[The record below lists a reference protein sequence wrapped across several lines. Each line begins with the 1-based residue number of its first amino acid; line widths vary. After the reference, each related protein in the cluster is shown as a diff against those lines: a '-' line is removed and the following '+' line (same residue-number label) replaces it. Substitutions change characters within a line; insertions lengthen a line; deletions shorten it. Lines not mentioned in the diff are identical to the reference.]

1 VLALLLAS
9 SFGLMISVSLP
20 PSHILFADGC
30 LLVKQKNKG
39 GASLIR
45 MDLLGYGLTWSA
57 FPNDF
62 HGLRARPNVPSREL
76 QGSLSQV
83 QVFLIRV
90 LVLAL
95 CAFLSTPCVGVEF
108 FPPQG
113 TIHAAMHGD

>member
-1 VLALLLAS
+1 MSTSKTKEQGRREPYTHGPTRIRAHVVGFSQRLPWTTRS
-9 SFGLMISVSLP
+9 SER
-20 PSHILFADGC
+20 
-30 LLVKQKNKG
+30 Q
-39 GASLIR
+39 
-45 MDLLGYGLTWSA
+45 
-57 FPNDF
+57 
-62 HGLRARPNVPSREL
+62 L